1 MEDKKIAIWGWG
13 KEGISTA
20 KFLQRRG
27 ISFTLLNDTDVK
39 VDKSFSNVEDVVIGN
54 KISNV
59 LRHFDI
65 VIKSPGISLYR
76 KEIQL
81 VKRNVVFTSATNLW
95 FEYYAPKYKTI
106 AITGTKGKSTTSSLL
121 THILRSNGFVV
132 TLAGNIG
139 TPLLDT
145 CDAVCDIYVIELSS
159 YQIADL
165 EYSADIN
172 ILLNLYPE
180 HLDWHQSIEQYFHDK
195 TKIFRN
201 NENAFNIVNAAC
213 ISKKL
218 PHNATF
224 NDKDLYAI
232 DDGIYDKRQ
241 KIISDSDISLR
252 GVHNY
257 TNICAILLA
266 CQCLCLPLN
275 KIKESL
281 ITFEP
286 LEYRMHKVATRE
298 TITYVCDSIST
309 TPQSTL
315 AAIKTF
321 HNDKLVVILG
331 GQDRGLDWEEFAKE
345 LQQCKVHFVINT
357 YETGKKIHTFLQQDG
372 YEQTAYA
379 IDLAR
384 AVSFAKKITPRDG
397 VILLSPAAPGYDAF
411 LSFKEKGD
419 VFVKLIDS
427 PS

>member
-1 MEDKKIAIWGWG
+1 MKDKKIAIWGWG
-13 KEGISTA
+13 KEGISAA

-27 ISFTLLNDTDVK
+27 IAFTLLNDAHVEMD
-39 VDKSFSNVEDVVIGN
+39 DNFHNLEDVVTGN

-59 LRHFDI
+59 LHSFDM

-76 KEIQL
+76 REIQR
-81 VKRNVVFTSATNLW
+81 VKHNVVFTSATNLW
-95 FEYYAPKYKTI
+95 FQFYAAKYKTI

-121 THILRSNGFVV
+121 AHVLRSNGFTV

-139 TPLLDT
+139 IPLLDT
-145 CDAVCDIYVIELSS
+145 CDEICDIYVIELSS

-165 EYSADIN
+165 QYSADIN

-180 HLDWHQSIEQYFHDK
+180 HIDWHKSIEQYFHDK
-195 TKIFRN
+195 TRLFRN

-224 NDKDLYAI
+224 NDKDLYAA
-232 DDGIYDKRQ
+232 DDGIYNKRQ
-241 KIISDSDISLR
+241 KIIDHNDISLR

-257 TNICAILLA
+257 TNICAVVLA
-266 CQCLCLPLN
+266 CQYLCLPLE
-275 KIKESL
+275 KITKPL
-281 ITFEP
+281 ITFQP
-286 LEYRMHKVATRE
+286 LEYRMHKVATHQK
-298 TITYVCDSIST
+298 ITYVCDSIST

-321 HNDKLVVILG
+321 RNDKLVVILG
-331 GQDRGLDWEEFAKE
+331 GQDRGLDWENFAKE
-345 LQQCKVHFVINT
+345 LQQCQLHFVINT

-379 IDLAR
+379 VDLTR
-384 AVSFAKKITPRDG
+384 AVSFAKKITPSDG
-397 VILLSPAAPGYDAF
+397 TVLLSPAAPGYDAF
-411 LSFKEKGD
+411 RSFKDKGD
-419 VFVKLIDS
+419 IFVKLIGG
-427 PS
+427 